1 MKRVLL
7 CLIAGLTGFQSAHG
21 KFAMPMPIPVDRLVA
36 KAGRYVQEKP
46 EDPEGYYT
54 LARIH
59 YAAFAYQATDLAAY
73 SYPGAEDEG
82 PPALAEDLKT
92 RESALEL
99 EARRRVAERKKL
111 EDAPRGDAAFE
122 AEVREEMKALQEAKW
137 QPPAMAPAA
146 ALRHFIA
153 ARDGFEKVITME
165 PDNALYA
172 LGKASLWRQFST
184 PKLHGP
190 LEKEA
195 GVPAAMSNAEVGEL
209 FYKAFALAKQKDA
222 TLKTLPIRG
231 LTSIISHEAGSAYLE
246 LAPTGGHAAE
256 VKEHLDLLK
265 KLKMGAIT
273 PLVFSTRAAD
283 KQLSQVVNEAASVS
297 FDLRGMGEKT
307 SWPWLQAHSAFLVW
321 DGEGS
326 GMVRDGR
333 QLFGT
338 YTWGVFWRDGFEAIS
353 MLDDDDNGVL
363 SGAELKGIRVWQ
375 DLNGNAACDS
385 GEVRDLSEMGI
396 RAISCTATGMD
407 GNSPLAQQGMVM
419 SDGTRRPLWDW
430 VLRPIDAGESAVAP

>member
-1 MKRVLL
+1 MNRILL
-7 CLIAGLTGFQSAHG
+7 CLIAGLAGFQSAHG

-36 KAGRYVQEKP
+36 KAERYIQEKP

-73 SYPGAEDEG
+73 SYPGDQSSR
-82 PPALAEDLKT
+82 PPALAESLKT
-92 RESALEL
+92 TAPPVEL
-99 EARRRVAERKKL
+99 EARRRVTERKKL
-111 EDAPRGDAAFE
+111 EVAPQGDAGFE
-122 AEVREEMKALQEAKW
+122 EEVRKEVEALQEAKW
-137 QPPAMAPAA
+137 QPPAMAPAE

-153 ARDGFEKVITME
+153 ARDGFEKVITMA

-195 GVPAAMSNAEVGEL
+195 GVPAAMSDADVAEL

-222 TLKTLPIRG
+222 TLKSLPIRG
-231 LTSIISHEAGSAYLE
+231 LASIISHEAGSAYLE
-246 LAPTGGHAAE
+246 LAPAGGHAAE
-256 VKEHLDLLK
+256 VTEHLDLLK

-273 PLVFSTRAAD
+273 PLVFSTRGDD
-283 KQLSQVVNEAASVS
+283 KQLKQVVNESASVA
-297 FDLRGMGEKT
+297 FDLRGMGEET
-307 SWPWLQAHSAFLVW
+307 SWPWLQSHAAFLVW
-321 DGEGS
+321 DGDGS
-326 GMVRDGR
+326 GTIRDGR

-353 MLDDDDNGVL
+353 MLDDDGDGTIN
-363 SGAELKGIRVWQ
+363 GAELKGIRVWQ

-385 GEVRDLSEMGI
+385 SEVRDLSEMGI
-396 RAISCTATGMD
+396 RAIRCSATGMD
-407 GNSPLAQQGMVM
+407 GSSPLAPEGILM
-419 SDGTRRPLWDW
+419 SNGSHRPLWDW
-430 VLRPIDAGESAVAP
+430 VLRPIDTGEAPAAP